1 MSEREFDADVII
13 VGGGLAG
20 CSATIVLANAG
31 LSVIVIE
38 RGDYCGAK
46 NMTGGRLYG
55 HSLEKIIPNFKEE
68 APIERIIKHEKISLM
83 TADGSLDIGYGSAK
97 LSSKPGNAS
106 YTVLRAKFD
115 QWLAEKA
122 EEAGAEIITGILV
135 DNILV
140 EDGKVV
146 GIESDGEEMYA
157 EAVILADGVNSLL
170 AQQIGMKKELEPG
183 QVAVGA
189 KETIK
194 LSEEIINERFGLKAG
209 EGTAWLSAGDPTVG
223 GFGGGFI
230 YTNKDTVSV
239 GIVATLSDIG
249 HSDVS
254 VPQMLD
260 RFKEHPAVAP
270 FIEGGETIEYSG
282 HLVPEE
288 GIHMIPELY
297 RDGVLVT
304 GDAAG
309 MCINLGFTVRG
320 MDFAIESG
328 RLVAETLIKAH
339 ETGDFSAAALS
350 EYEKALK
357 NSFVMKDMEACKG
370 FPTLLTC
377 RGIFEDLPEMADD
390 IAAKLF
396 TVDGQIDTGLVM
408 YIIESIAKKTS
419 ARELVDMITNIMEA
433 F

>member
-20 CSATIVLANAG
+20 CSAAIVLAKAD

-68 APIERIIKHEKISLM
+68 APIERVVKHEKISLM
-83 TADGSLDIGYGSAK
+83 TEDGSLDIGYGSAK
-97 LSSKPGNAS
+97 LSAEPEGAS

-122 EEAGAEIITGILV
+122 EEAGAEVIPGILV
-135 DNILV
+135 DNLIV
-140 EDGKVV
+140 KDGRVV
-146 GIESDGEEMYA
+146 GIESDGEQMYA
-157 EAVILADGVNSLL
+157 QAVILADGVNSLL
-170 AQQIGMKKELEPG
+170 AQQIGMKKELEPN

-189 KETIK
+189 KETIQ
-194 LSEEIINERFGLKAG
+194 LSEEIINERFNLKAG
-209 EGTAWLSAGDPTVG
+209 EGTAWLSAGDPTAG

-230 YTNKDTVSV
+230 YTNQDTVSV

-249 HSDVS
+249 HSEIS
-254 VPQMLD
+254 VPEMLD
-260 RFKEHPAVAP
+260 RFKEHPSVAP

-309 MCINLGFTVRG
+309 LCVNLGFTVRG

-328 RLVAETLIKAH
+328 RLAAETLIHAN
-339 ETGDFSAAALS
+339 EVGDFSAATLSRYEAL
-350 EYEKALK
+350 LK
-357 NSFVMKDMEACKG
+357 DSFVMQDLDECKG
-370 FPTLLTC
+370 FPTLLTT
-377 RGIFEDLPEMADD
+377 RAIFEDLPEMADD
-390 IAAKLF
+390 IASKLF
-396 TVDGQIDTGLVM
+396 TVDGKPNSGLIM
-408 YIIESIAKKTS
+408 YIIETIAKKTS
-419 ARELVDMITNIMEA
+419 ARELVDMITNILEA

>member
-1 MSEREFDADVII
+1 MSEEKFDAII

-20 CSATIVLANAG
+20 CSAAIVLANAG
-31 LSVIVIE
+31 LEVLMIE

-55 HSLEKIIPNFKEE
+55 HSLEKLIPNFAEE
-68 APIERIIKHEKISLM
+68 APIERKIKKEKISLM
-83 TADGSLDIGYGSAK
+83 TAEGSLDIGYGSTG
-97 LSSKPGNAS
+97 LSSDADNAS

-115 QWLAEKA
+115 QWMAEKA
-122 EEAGAEIITGILV
+122 EEAGAEIVPGILV
-135 DNILV
+135 DKILV
-140 EDGKVV
+140 EDGKVIGV
-146 GIESDGEEMYA
+146 EATGEEMLA
-157 EAVILADGVNSLL
+157 DVVILADGVNSLL
-170 AQQIGMKKELEPG
+170 AQQLGMKKELEPN

-194 LSEEIINERFGLKAG
+194 LSEEIINERFGLKDG
-209 EGTAWLSAGDPTVG
+209 EGTSWLSCGAPSDGS
-223 GFGGGFI
+223 FGGGFI

-249 HSDVS
+249 HSEYS

-270 FIEGGETIEYSG
+270 FIEGGEVIEYSG

-288 GIHMIPELY
+288 GIGMVPELY
-297 RDGVLVT
+297 RDGVLVA

-309 MCINLGFTVRG
+309 FCVNLGYTVRG

-328 RLVAETLIKAH
+328 RLAAEAVLKAHAIGDYSAETL
-339 ETGDFSAAALS
+339 S
-350 EYEKALK
+350 EYKKLLDH
-357 NSFVMKDMEACKG
+357 SFIMKDLEAYKG
-370 FPTLLTC
+370 FPTILSE
-377 RGIFEDLPEMADD
+377 RAIFEDMPAMVDD
-390 IAAKLF
+390 IAKKAF
-396 TVDGQIDTGLVM
+396 TVDGKPGPGLLM
-408 YIIESIAKKTS
+408 YIVNSIAERTS
-419 ARELVDMITNIMEA
+419 ASELVDLITKILEA

>member
-20 CSATIVLANAG
+20 CSAAIVLAKAD

-68 APIERIIKHEKISLM
+68 APIERVVKHEKISLM
-83 TADGSLDIGYGSAK
+83 TEDGSLDIGYGSAK
-97 LSSKPGNAS
+97 LSAEPEGAS

-122 EEAGAEIITGILV
+122 EEAGAEVIPGILV
-135 DNILV
+135 DNLIV
-140 EDGKVV
+140 EDGRVV
-146 GIESDGEEMYA
+146 GIESDGEQMYA
-157 EAVILADGVNSLL
+157 QAVILADGVNSLL
-170 AQQIGMKKELEPG
+170 AQQIGMKKELEPN

-189 KETIK
+189 KETIQ
-194 LSEEIINERFGLKAG
+194 LSEEIINERFNLKAG
-209 EGTAWLSAGDPTVG
+209 EGTAWLSAGDPTAG

-230 YTNKDTVSV
+230 YTNQDTVSV

-249 HSDVS
+249 HSEIS
-254 VPQMLD
+254 VPEMLD
-260 RFKEHPAVAP
+260 RFKEHPSVAP

-309 MCINLGFTVRG
+309 LCVNLGFTVRG

-328 RLVAETLIKAH
+328 RLAAETLIHAN
-339 ETGDFSAAALS
+339 EVGDFSAATLSRYEAL
-350 EYEKALK
+350 LK
-357 NSFVMKDMEACKG
+357 DSFVMQDLDECKG
-370 FPTLLTC
+370 FPTLLTT
-377 RGIFEDLPEMADD
+377 RAIFEDLPEMADD
-390 IAAKLF
+390 IASKLF
-396 TVDGQIDTGLVM
+396 TVDGKPNSGLIM
-408 YIIESIAKKTS
+408 YIIETIAKKTS
-419 ARELVDMITNIMEA
+419 ARELVDMITNILEA

>member
-1 MSEREFDADVII
+1 MSNREPDVDVII

-20 CSATIVLANAG
+20 SSAAIVLARAG
-31 LSVIVIE
+31 LSVLMIE
-38 RGDYCGAK
+38 RGDQCGYK

-55 HSLEKIIPNFKEE
+55 HSLEKIIPNFAEE
-68 APIERIIKHEKISLM
+68 APIERVVKHEKVSLM
-83 TADGSLDIGYGSAK
+83 TEDGSLDIGYNSKK
-97 LSSKPGNAS
+97 LSSTPENGS

-115 QWLAEKA
+115 GWLAEKA
-122 EEAGAEIITGILV
+122 EEEGVEVIPGIRV
-135 DNILV
+135 DHVLV

-157 EAVILADGVNSLL
+157 NVVILADGVNSLL
-170 AQQIGMKKELEPG
+170 AQQIGMKKELETN

-194 LSEEIINERFGLKAG
+194 LSEEVINARFGLKEQ
-209 EGTAWLSAGDPTVG
+209 EGTAWLSAGDPTLG

-239 GIVATLSDIG
+239 GVVATLSDIG
-249 HSDVS
+249 HSDVP
-254 VPQMLD
+254 VADMLD

-270 FIEGGETIEYSG
+270 YLEGGEVVEYSA

-288 GIHMIPELY
+288 GLGMIPELY

-309 MCINLGFTVRG
+309 FCINLGFTVRG

-328 RLVAETLIKAH
+328 RLAAEAVIRAN
-339 ETGDFSAAALS
+339 EIGDFSADTLS
-350 EYEKALK
+350 YYKALLDE
-357 NSFVMKDMEACKG
+357 SFIMQDLEEYKG
-370 FPTLLTC
+370 FPTILS
-377 RGIFEDLPEMADD
+377 RREIFENLPAMADD

-396 TVDGQIDTGLVM
+396 TVNGKPNKGLIMDVVQSLA
-408 YIIESIAKKTS
+408 ERTS
-419 ARELVDMITNIMEA
+419 ARELVDLITLVVEA